1 MKNREAIFLYLLC
14 TTILNDVQCKL
25 FNTHMSSLQV
35 WTEYPEHLVG
45 FPGRVHFWSDEEKTW
60 KYNSEWTNNI
70 SIVLTGA
77 AFYHK
82 VRISNNFLPICYPF
96 VLV

>member
-1 MKNREAIFLYLLC
+1 MCSVCFIRVVIILVSAVYCYLDDTC
-14 TTILNDVQCKL
+14 VHNFT
-25 FNTHMSSLQV
+25 SLQV

-45 FPGRVHFWSDEEKTW
+45 FPGRVHFWSDKEKTW

-82 VRISNNFLPICYPF
+82 V
-96 VLV
+96 VLMHLCDEY

>member
-1 MKNREAIFLYLLC
+1 MAKIYFVIA
-14 TTILNDVQCKL
+14 
-25 FNTHMSSLQV
+25 LQV

-45 FPGRVHFWSDEEKTW
+45 FPGRVHFWSDKEKIW

-82 VRISNNFLPICYPF
+82 VSLMCPVIISTFCLFMI
-96 VLV
+96 VL